1 MLRHLPYSR
10 CNSVARRNRRQA
22 SAAPNFDSRN
32 QEGENMS
39 ISLIPRTDLH
49 AGASQRATGSGE
61 YHSDLSRREDRSKQ
75 SVLASASTQPPSNPV
90 NRARKKG
97 RSPVAVAARLLG
109 VLVVALV
116 VTSIVGLTA
125 VGDQINPTAT
135 VVAGVIGMSSAVLGL
150 LFGFLKA
157 YQSS

>member
-1 MLRHLPYSR
+1 
-10 CNSVARRNRRQA
+10 
-22 SAAPNFDSRN
+22 
-32 QEGENMS
+32 MS

-61 YHSDLSRREDRSKQ
+61 YDSDLPRREDRSKQ
-75 SVLASASTQPPSNPV
+75 SVLASASTQLPSNPV
-90 NRARKKG
+90 NQAPKKGG